1 MSGEFR
7 PKSKF
12 SFATGSFRRGLANA
26 YRGWCHFFFEAD
38 ATDPMKILR
47 ILLGLLLLTAY
58 AIRAL
63 DHSFY
68 FDANGVLDLEKMLD
82 SFPMKYRWSFL
93 IWFPGHLSL
102 KICTGLFLLS
112 LGTLTLGIFPRVSA
126 FVAYLLHVSFMHRN
140 MAIVYGLDMI
150 SAFLLFYL
158 SFTRTDAKPKKGSWA
173 AMLSSS
179 ALRLTQIQ
187 VCVIYAYS
195 GWEKLKG
202 LSWWKGEAIWAVVA
216 NTQIARWNMDWMAH
230 LPLLISFATYATVL
244 FEVYFPVLIWLRK
257 WRPWV
262 LALGLLLHFGIGMVV
277 FIPFFAALMVVTYAS
292 FLTPEEARGVL
303 QRANSLKSRRRA
315 SLSREN

>member
-1 MSGEFR
+1 MNGEITSRSRFGFVTGALR
-7 PKSKF
+7 RN
-12 SFATGSFRRGLANA
+12 FAHA
-26 YRGWCHFFFEAD
+26 YRGWCRFFFEAD
-38 ATDPMKILR
+38 ATDPMKVLR
-47 ILLGLLLLTAY
+47 VLLGLLLLTAY
-58 AIRAL
+58 SIRAF

-68 FDANGVLDLEKMLD
+68 YGANGVLDLEKMLEA
-82 SFPMKYRWSFL
+82 FPMKYRWSFL
-93 IWFPGHLSL
+93 IWFPGDLSL
-102 KICTGLFLLS
+102 RICTGLLLLS
-112 LGTLTLGIFPRVSA
+112 LGTMTFGIFPRVSA
-126 FVAYLLHVSFMHRN
+126 FVAYVLHVSFMHRN

-158 SFTRTDAKPKKGSWA
+158 SFARTDTKPKKDSWA

-216 NTQIARWNMDWMAH
+216 NTQIARWNMDWLAH

-262 LALGLLLHFGIGMVV
+262 LGLGLMLHVGIGMVV

-292 FLTPEEARGVL
+292 FLTPEEARGLL
-303 QRANSLKSRRRA
+303 QRANPLKSRSRR
-315 SLSREN
+315 